1 MENNLFSVFLGTY
14 NAEPWIHQVIQSLE
28 SQDSEP
34 FSVVIIDNDSTDKT
48 ISIIKEILES
58 HSLKNDYRLFK
69 NQKNIGAI
77 SSFLDQLDL
86 FDSEWIVM
94 IHQDDHYHSDHLSTL
109 KLAMSE
115 CSDQTSVLFTAM
127 SRIDGEGRELIT
139 PPTLSSKISEID
151 RFENFLMSLQIFPVN
166 FPACALRKADLKN
179 VVTSRHTTA
188 FNDTEMILRMMCV
201 SDVKYIPKETMH
213 YRTYSGNASSITGSF
228 ANDKAVFIGFNELFH
243 SKEVTDL
250 LSKQDSE
257 KSIEKLIDA
266 IKGAIEIRLS
276 DQILKNLIR
285 VTIAESLHRLYGFK
299 NHVVASFLSESLM
312 QLNLER
318 EASVVINLSKHNLAN
333 ELTRS
338 KRDPNLS
345 ELDITKLQSVISS
358 RSFLS
363 NTISKINL
371 PTREIF
377 FDLIFSSPLNRL
389 IKRPFAKVW
398 HLRNRKM

>member
-1 MENNLFSVFLGTY
+1 MENKLFSVFLGTY
-14 NAEPWIHQVIQSLE
+14 NAEPWIQHVIQSLE
-28 SQDSEP
+28 AQNSEP
-34 FSVVIIDNDSTDKT
+34 FSVVIIDNNSTDKT
-48 ISIIKEILES
+48 VSIVKDVLEN
-58 HSLKNDYRLFK
+58 HSLRNDYRLFK

-94 IHQDDHYHSDHLSTL
+94 IHQDDYYHSDHISTL

-115 CSDQTSVLFTAM
+115 CSDETSILFTGM
-127 SRIDGEGRELIT
+127 SRIDGEGREIIA
-139 PPTLSSKISEID
+139 PPTLSSKVSEND

-166 FPACALRKADLKN
+166 FPACALRTADLKN
-179 VVTSRHTTA
+179 VITSRHTTA

-213 YRTYSGNASSITGSF
+213 YRTYSGNASSITGSL

-250 LSKQDSE
+250 LAKQDSK
-257 KSIEKLIDA
+257 KSIEKLIEA
-266 IKGAIEIRLS
+266 INGAIEIRLS

-285 VTIAESLHRLYGFK
+285 VTIAESLHRLYGFE
-299 NHVVASFLSESLM
+299 NQLVARFLSESLM

-318 EASVVINLSKHNLAN
+318 ESSVVINLSNHKLAS

-338 KRDPNLS
+338 KRDSNLPEFALS
-345 ELDITKLQSVISS
+345 QSKSVISS
-358 RSFLS
+358 GSFLS
-363 NTISKINL
+363 HAINKIDL
-371 PTREIF
+371 TTRERIF
-377 FDLIFSSPLNRL
+377 NLIFSNPL
-389 IKRPFAKVW
+389 IKLINRPFAKVW
-398 HLRNRKM
+398 RLRNRKI